1 MQPDPYAGIH
11 HCGINGEGTQTH
23 LVLVD
28 EDEHEA
34 VVAHRR
40 HSRPTR
46 RHKTQRRQVRMLALV
61 PRTGEVDAGEWA
73 SRKTTS
79 GYAKKVVKLRL
90 YLPG

>member
-1 MQPDPYAGIH
+1 
-11 HCGINGEGTQTH
+11 
-23 LVLVD
+23 
-28 EDEHEA
+28 
-34 VVAHRR
+34 
-40 HSRPTR
+40 
-46 RHKTQRRQVRMLALV
+46 MLALV